1 MDELKLLLKK
11 KDEMEMEIEGIM
23 NSLGEAGLKGNL
35 VDSEG
40 FPRSDIDIMAIRKL
54 RNRYAVLQTDHKEI
68 MKKIEVGLHELH
80 SHSKPSASTTATSD
94 TSSSLASAAGKSKT
108 ATAAGGNGKS
118 NILSD
123 IDPSTM
129 TPMVLVESVSQFS
142 PADEAKLLAG
152 DKVIVFG
159 SVKKSHG
166 TPTSEQNPLGEIV
179 REVERNLGNPIPIIV
194 ERGLKFITVSITP
207 KKWTGPGYLG
217 CKLVPI

>member
-1 MDELKLLLKK
+1 MDELKLLLSK
-11 KDEMEMEIEGIM
+11 KDEMEMEIEGII
-23 NSLGEAGLKGNL
+23 NSLGEVGLKGNL

-40 FPRSDIDIMAIRKL
+40 FPRGDIDILAIRKL
-54 RNRYAVLQTDHKEI
+54 RNRYAVLQTDHKDI
-68 MKKIEVGLHELH
+68 MKKIEAGLHELH
-80 SHSKPSASTTATSD
+80 GRSKPSTTTTAATD
-94 TSSSLASAAGKSKT
+94 SSSLASASAPSGKSKT
-108 ATAAGGNGKS
+108 GGKS

-129 TPMVLVESVSQFS
+129 TPMVLVESVAQFS
-142 PADEAKLLAG
+142 PADEAKLLAK

-159 SVKKSHG
+159 SVKKTHG

-179 REVERNLGNPIPIIV
+179 REVERNLGNPIPIVV
-194 ERGLKFITVSITP
+194 ERGLKFITLSITP